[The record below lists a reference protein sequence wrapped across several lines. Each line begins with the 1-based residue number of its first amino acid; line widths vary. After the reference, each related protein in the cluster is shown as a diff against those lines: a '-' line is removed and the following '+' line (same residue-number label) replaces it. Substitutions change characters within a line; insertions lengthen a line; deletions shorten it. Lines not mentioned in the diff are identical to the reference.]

1 MHLLSIADMTA
12 DRIRALVDSA
22 LEMKA
27 EARAGISTPVLKD
40 KTLALIFHKPSLR
53 TRISFEVG
61 MAQLGGRS
69 IYITDQE
76 IGINSRESIG
86 DVARV
91 LSRYVDGIMIRTFS
105 HQIAVDLARAASVP
119 VINGLTD
126 LLHPCQVLSDLLTI
140 HEKRG
145 DLDFLKVV
153 YIGDG
158 NNVAH
163 SWLNAA
169 SVLPMDLKIV
179 TVRGREPDKKI
190 TARAQ
195 AFPGSR
201 VEIVYEPAKAVADA
215 DVIYTDVWTSMGQE
229 KERQARRKRMA
240 SLQVNGALLKKAP
253 PDVIVMHCLPAHR
266 GEEIT
271 DEVIDGPNSVVL
283 DQAENRMHL
292 QKAIL
297 VEQMG

>member
-1 MHLLSIADMTA
+1 MHLLSIADLTA
-12 DRIRALVDSA
+12 DRIHGLLDRAT
-22 LEMKA
+22 EIKA
-27 EARAGISTPVLKD
+27 EVRAGIYNDILKN
-40 KTLALIFHKPSLR
+40 KTLGLVFHKPSLR
-53 TRISFEVG
+53 TRMSFEVG
-61 MAQLGGRS
+61 MSQLGGRS

-76 IGINSRESIG
+76 IGIGARESIE

-91 LSRYVDGIMIRTFS
+91 LSRYIDGIMIRTFS
-105 HQIAVDLARAASVP
+105 HQIAVDLAKAASVP

-140 HEKRG
+140 EEKRG
-145 DLDFLKVV
+145 DLEFLKVV

-158 NNVAH
+158 NNVAN

-169 SVLPMDLKIV
+169 SVLPMNL
-179 TVRGREPDKKI
+179 TVCTVKGQEPDKKI
-190 TARAQ
+190 VAQ
-195 AFPGSR
+195 AKSFAGSD
-201 VEIVYEPAKAVADA
+201 VAIGYDPAKAVRDA

-229 KERQARRKRMA
+229 KERAKRQKSMTT
-240 SLQVNGALLKKAP
+240 LQVNRALLKKAP
-253 PDVIVMHCLPAHR
+253 EDVIVMHCLPAHR

-271 DEVIDGPNSVVL
+271 DEVMDGPNSVVL

-297 VEQMG
+297 ADLMG

>member
-1 MHLLSIADMTA
+1 MHLLSIADLTG
-12 DRIRALVDSA
+12 DRIHCILNKAV
-22 LEMKA
+22 EMKA
-27 EARAGISTPVLKD
+27 EVRAGIFADVLKN
-40 KTLALIFHKPSLR
+40 KVLALVFHKPSLR
-53 TRISFEVG
+53 TRVSFEVG
-61 MAQLGGRS
+61 MSQLGGRS
-69 IYITDQE
+69 VYITDQE
-76 IGINSRESIG
+76 IGIGARESIG

-126 LLHPCQVLSDLLTI
+126 LLHPCQILSDLLTI
-140 HEKRG
+140 QEKRG
-145 DLDFLKVV
+145 DLEFLKVV

-158 NNVAH
+158 NNVAN

-169 SVLPMDLKIV
+169 SVLPMSLTIC
-179 TVRGREPDKKI
+179 TVKGQEPDKKI
-190 TARAQ
+190 AAN
-195 AFPGSR
+195 
-201 VEIVYEPAKAVADA
+201 AKAFAGSKVEVIYDPAEAVRDA

-229 KERQARRKRMA
+229 KERGKRRKGMT
-240 SLQVNGALLKKAP
+240 SLQVNGALLRKAP
-253 PDVIVMHCLPAHR
+253 EDVIVMHCLPAHR

-297 VEQMG
+297 TGLIH

>member
-1 MHLLSIADMTA
+1 MHLLSIADMTG
-12 DRIRALVDSA
+12 DGIRALLDRA
-22 LEMKA
+22 EEIKA
-27 EARAGISTPVLKD
+27 ETRAGVFNPLLKD
-40 KTLALIFHKPSLR
+40 KTLGLIFHKPSLR
-53 TRISFEVG
+53 TRVSFEVG
-61 MAQLGGRS
+61 MGQLGGRS

-76 IGINSRESIG
+76 VGMGARESIE

-91 LSRYVDGIMIRTFS
+91 LSRYVDGMMIRTYS
-105 HQIAVDLARAASVP
+105 HQIAVDLAKAASVP

-126 LLHPCQVLSDLLTI
+126 LLHPCQILSDLLTI
-140 HEKRG
+140 QEKRG
-145 DLDFLKVV
+145 DLDLLKVV

-158 NNVAH
+158 NNVAN

-169 SVLPMDLKIV
+169 SVLPMKLTLV
-179 TVRGREPDKKI
+179 TVKGQEPDRK
-190 TARAQ
+190 TAANAK
-195 AFPGSR
+195 AFPGS
-201 VEIVYEPAKAVADA
+201 VVDVVYDPAKAVRDT

-229 KERQARRKRMA
+229 KERKRRQKLMA
-240 SLQVNGALLKKAP
+240 GLQVNGALLKKAP
-253 PDVIVMHCLPAHR
+253 EDVIVMHCLPAHR

-297 VEQMG
+297 AELMA